1 MGAQSLT
8 DTIDITLTVN
18 DINDNAP
25 VFSSDASF
33 VIDEGTTNVTTVTT
47 TDADANST
55 VAYSLSGADAQSFVI
70 DNSGA
75 LTFVTAPDFES
86 GKASYEITVTADDG
100 ANTTDQAIAIT
111 INDLNDEAPVFA
123 SDASFAIDEGTT
135 NVTTVT
141 TTDADANST
150 VAYSLSGADA
160 QSFVID
166 NSGAL
171 TFVTA
176 PDFELGKTSY
186 EVTVTADDGANT
198 TNQTIVITINDL
210 NDNAPVFTS
219 DDSFDINE
227 NTITVT
233 TVATT
238 DLDSNSNVVYSLSG
252 RDASSFVI
260 NNSNNSLSF
269 LNTPDFESGKI
280 LYELQVVAYDGVNT
294 SVQNIVINI
303 IDTNDNAPEISN
315 NPFVSLFEN
324 IVDVTTVTATDADA
338 NSNISFKVSSD
349 PLFASGSDFDSF
361 IIDIAGNLRFKNAP
375 DYESGKREYRVFI
388 EVSDGVNSTAQEFVI
403 NILDE
408 NDNAPVFTSANVI
421 TIDENTTAVTTLT
434 TTDADTN
441 PTVTYSIAGGAD
453 SAIFNLDNSGVLT
466 HLHQTMNLMK
476 LPMKLPNC

>member
-1 MGAQSLT
+1 MWALSHLQTQL
-8 DTIDITLTVN
+8 ILLTVN

-25 VFSSDASF
+25 VFLSDASF

-55 VAYSLSGADAQSFVI
+55 VAYSLSGADAQSFQIIVI
-70 DNSGA
+70 

-86 GKASYEITVTADDG
+86 GKAYEITVTADDG

-176 PDFELGKTSY
+176 PDFESGKTSY

-303 IDTNDNAPEISN
+303 MDTNDNAPEISN

-324 IVDVTTVTATDADA
+324 IINVTTVTATDADA
-338 NSNISFKVSSD
+338 NSDISFKVSQD
-349 PLFASGSDFDSF
+349 PLFASASDFDSF
-361 IIDIAGNLRFKNAP
+361 VIDNAGNLRFKNAP

-388 EVSDGVNSTAQEFVI
+388 EVSDGCNFNNSRICNQ
-403 NILDE
+403 
-408 NDNAPVFTSANVI
+408 
-421 TIDENTTAVTTLT
+421 
-434 TTDADTN
+434 
-441 PTVTYSIAGGAD
+441 YS
-453 SAIFNLDNSGVLT
+453 
-466 HLHQTMNLMK
+466 
-476 LPMKLPNC
+476 